1 MTKKMKSNGDA
12 ADVDR
17 LVSDKVSEV
26 LPMYLPCRLMRSV
39 GMNGL
44 KTRGPSDVTVLSPS
58 HTHTL
63 SLSYS
68 SPGTRV
74 HSLPTDHSS
83 PLSFDRV
90 RDAGIIRRCSTRRR
104 SGVRSH
110 WGRSSSSS
118 VLARVLV
125 EVQRL

>member
-44 KTRGPSDVTVLSPS
+44 KTRGPSDVTVLSPP

-63 SLSYS
+63 SLSPS
-68 SPGTRV
+68 LSLSLLLESRDTRALPPDRPFVAFVFRPG
-74 HSLPTDHSS
+74 
-83 PLSFDRV
+83 
-90 RDAGIIRRCSTRRR
+90 ARCW
-104 SGVRSH
+104 H
-110 WGRSSSSS
+110 HP
-118 VLARVLV
+118 
-125 EVQRL
+125 